1 MPLPFLVAIG
11 SSIISTIVAA
21 GTAVGAAV
29 ATASASTLIIGGV
42 AVAAGAALTAGAV
55 SAYNDEKRAK
65 IRASAESRAS
75 RERERILAEEAR
87 KKNEELKKCQEE
99 YGDNPPEEKIK
110 KIWEDKL
117 ELLGQLEGNR
127 IGLQKQN
134 QKASPEAVEA
144 EEELKKQFKDAGV
157 SM

>member
-1 MPLPFLVAIG
+1 M
-11 SSIISTIVAA
+11 
-21 GTAVGAAV
+21 
-29 ATASASTLIIGGV
+29 
-42 AVAAGAALTAGAV
+42 
-55 SAYNDEKRAK
+55 K
-65 IRASAESRAS
+65 
-75 RERERILAEEAR
+75 
-87 KKNEELKKCQEE
+87 
-99 YGDNPPEEKIK
+99 EKIK